1 MHLMEQPRVEA
12 TGPAGRQQPPARA
25 ASRVRDDTP
34 LAIRPADRHP
44 LVWTRSVD
52 WILRKPTVRTPQP
65 RTTTKQSIDSYPTP
79 DSMRSRIRSDAV
91 RS

>member
-1 MHLMEQPRVEA
+1 MSRTHALV
-12 TGPAGRQQPPARA
+12 GRA
-25 ASRVRDDTP
+25 
-34 LAIRPADRHP
+34 PADIKPRC
-44 LVWTRSVD
+44 
-52 WILRKPTVRTPQP
+52 ILRKANRQTPQP